1 MTQEK
6 KEEPTQTKTKMKL
19 FDYIFESSIKSSKTI
34 IDIVNSLVTIVE
46 DINLLRISVV
56 NLSKI
61 IQIHQDAIED
71 ICRVL
76 EQSATNTKKGED
88 IFVNAK
94 DTKKDK
100 PN

>member
-6 KEEPTQTKTKMKL
+6 EKPKIKIKL

-34 IDIVNSLVTIVE
+34 SSIVTELIAVANDVNSLRI
-46 DINLLRISVV
+46 LLI

-61 IQIHQDAIED
+61 VQIHQQALDDITKAIE
-71 ICRVL
+71 ITSSNNKKNEIVL
-76 EQSATNTKKGED
+76 SSK
-88 IFVNAK
+88 V

>member
-6 KEEPTQTKTKMKL
+6 ENPKTKMKL

-34 IDIVNSLVTIVE
+34 ASIVTELIALANDVNSILTSLISLSKVIQVHQQTLDDIVKALELASSNSKNSEIV
-46 DINLLRISVV
+46 
-56 NLSKI
+56 LSSK
-61 IQIHQDAIED
+61 
-71 ICRVL
+71 V
-76 EQSATNTKKGED
+76 
-88 IFVNAK
+88 

>member
-6 KEEPTQTKTKMKL
+6 EKPKIKIKL

-34 IDIVNSLVTIVE
+34 SSIVTELIAMANDVNSL
-46 DINLLRISVV
+46 RISII
-56 NLSKI
+56 NLSKV
-61 IQIHQDAIED
+61 IQIHQQALDDITKAIE
-71 ICRVL
+71 ITSSNNKKNEIVL
-76 EQSATNTKKGED
+76 SSK
-88 IFVNAK
+88 V

>member
-6 KEEPTQTKTKMKL
+6 ENPKTKMKL

-34 IDIVNSLVTIVE
+34 SSIVTELIAVASDVNSLRT
-46 DINLLRISVV
+46 LLI

-61 IQIHQDAIED
+61 IQIHQQTLDDITKAIE
-71 ICRVL
+71 ITSSNNKKNEVVL
-76 EQSATNTKKGED
+76 SSK
-88 IFVNAK
+88 V

>member
-6 KEEPTQTKTKMKL
+6 ENPKTKMKL

-34 IDIVNSLVTIVE
+34 SNIVTELIAVASDVNSLRV
-46 DINLLRISVV
+46 LLI

-61 IQIHQDAIED
+61 IQIHQQTLDDITKAIE
-71 ICRVL
+71 ITSSNNKKNEVVL
-76 EQSATNTKKGED
+76 SSK
-88 IFVNAK
+88 V

>member
-6 KEEPTQTKTKMKL
+6 ENPKTKMKL

-34 IDIVNSLVTIVE
+34 SSIVTELIAVASDVNSLRV
-46 DINLLRISVV
+46 LLI

-61 IQIHQDAIED
+61 IQIHQQALDDITKAIE
-71 ICRVL
+71 ITSSNNKKNEVVL
-76 EQSATNTKKGED
+76 SSK
-88 IFVNAK
+88 V

>member
-1 MTQEK
+1 MTHEK
-6 KEEPTQTKTKMKL
+6 KENASLEKTKTKL

-34 IDIVNSLVTIVE
+34 IDIINSLVVVVE
-46 DINLLRISVV
+46 DINTLRLTLV

-71 ICRVL
+71 ICKTL
-76 EQSATNTKKGED
+76 EQVASSKKQNV
-88 IFVNAK
+88 FVDLK
-94 DTKKDK
+94 DKKKDK